1 MAASAAARTR
11 RGSRKVADEVSIKG
25 PLYHGVSRR
34 AFFTSFGGGVVVA
47 LPESPDAFADA
58 VWEDIAPY
66 YEALAT
72 SPLDRTNVEAWL
84 ADWSL
89 FESLLSEAGALAG
102 FAYTCDTSD
111 PAREAAELRFGTQ
124 ISPKAREQRVRLQE
138 RLVQLDYVRPGLET
152 TVERFRNQMQ
162 LFASANVPLFA
173 DLSKLE
179 TEWSKVNGAMTV
191 EWDGEVKTPAQLL
204 PFLESTDRAV
214 RERAFKLRARPY
226 IDRRPVLADIFDR
239 MYDLR
244 QQVAR
249 NAGLANFRDYAHLEK
264 NRFDYTPDDCL
275 RFHEAVES
283 AVLPAVERLMRRR
296 RALMGFDSLR
306 PWDLPADARGRAPLK
321 PFQDIATFIDRAGD
335 VFAHVD
341 PEFRSYYRRM
351 ADAGLLDLDNRKG
364 KAPGGYCDTL
374 AFRKMPL
381 IFMNAV
387 GVDEDVRTLLHE
399 SGHAFHSFEASTLP
413 LLFQR
418 HPGSEM
424 AEVASMSMELLA
436 TPFIDTDN
444 GGYYR
449 EDDAVRSRADLLEG
463 IVLFFPHCAS
473 VDAFQHWI
481 YLNDDGRDADARD
494 RKWLELRRRF
504 EGSSVDWSGLDSER
518 IARWYQQPHFFGSP
532 FYYIEYGIAQLG
544 ALQVWRNSLRDPQDA
559 VRNYRAALAL
569 GATKPLPE
577 LFKAA
582 GARLI
587 FDSEGM
593 RELITVVEE
602 ELAKLHD

>member
-1 MAASAAARTR
+1 M
-11 RGSRKVADEVSIKG
+11 
-25 PLYHGVSRR
+25 
-34 AFFTSFGGGVVVA
+34 VA

-58 VWEDIAPY
+58 TWEDIAPY

-72 SPLDRTNVEAWL
+72 SPLDRANVEAWL

-89 FESLLSEAGALAG
+89 FESLLSEAGALAS
-102 FAYTCDTSD
+102 FAYSCDTSD
-111 PAREAAELRFGTQ
+111 PAREAAQLRFGTQ

-152 TVERFRNQMQ
+152 TVERFRNQVG
-162 LFASANVPLFA
+162 LFATANVPLFA
-173 DLSKLE
+173 DLSMLE

-191 EWDGEVKTPAQLL
+191 EWDGEQKTPSQLL
-204 PFLESTDRAV
+204 PFLESTNRAV
-214 RERAFKLRARPY
+214 RERAFRLRAKPY
-226 IDRRPVLADIFDR
+226 IERRWMLAGIFDR

-249 NAGLANFRDYAHLEK
+249 NAGFANYRDFAHLDK

-275 RFHEAVES
+275 RFHEAVEA

-296 RALMGFDSLR
+296 RGHMRLDSLR
-306 PWDLPADARGRAPLK
+306 PWDMTADPRGRPPLK
-321 PFQDIATFIDRAGD
+321 PFPDIATLIDRAGD
-335 VFAHVD
+335 VFAHVE
-341 PEFRSYYRRM
+341 PEFSSYYRRI
-351 ADAGLLDLDNRKG
+351 AEAKLLDLDNRKG
-364 KAPGGYCDTL
+364 KAPGGYCQTL
-374 AFRKMPL
+374 AFRKLPL

-387 GVDEDVRTLLHE
+387 GVDGDVRTLLHE
-399 SGHAFHSFEASTLP
+399 SGHAFHSFEAAALP

-436 TPFIDTDN
+436 MPFIDTDN

-463 IVLFFPHCAS
+463 IILFFPHCAS
-473 VDAFQHWI
+473 VDAFQHWM

-504 EGSSVDWSGLDSER
+504 EGTSVDWDGLDAER
-518 IARWYQQPHFFGSP
+518 TARWYQQPHFFGSP

-544 ALQVWRNSLRDPQDA
+544 ALQVWRNSLHDPEAA
-559 VRNYRAALAL
+559 VRNYREALAL
-569 GATKPLPE
+569 GATRSLPE

-593 RELITVVEE
+593 RDLVSVIEE
-602 ELAKLHD
+602 ELAKL

>member
-1 MAASAAARTR
+1 MARAA
-11 RGSRKVADEVSIKG
+11 
-25 PLYHGVSRR
+25 
-34 AFFTSFGGGVVVA
+34 GGVGLFVEWGVVLA
-47 LPESPDAFADA
+47 LPESPDAFKDA
-58 VWEDIAPY
+58 SWEDVLPY
-66 YEALAT
+66 YEELG
-72 SPLDRTNVEAWL
+72 SRPLDRTNVEAWL

-102 FAYTCDTSD
+102 FAYSCDTSD
-111 PAREAAELRFGTQ
+111 PAREAAQLRFGTQ
-124 ISPKAREQRVRLQE
+124 ISPRAREQRVRLQA
-138 RLVQLDYVRPGLET
+138 RLMELDYVRPGLET
-152 TVERFRNQMQ
+152 TVQRFRNQMQ
-162 LFASANVPLFA
+162 LFSEANVPLFGA
-173 DLSKLE
+173 LSGLE
-179 TEWSKVNGAMTV
+179 TEWSKVNGALTV
-191 EWDGEVKTPAQLL
+191 DWDGEEKTPSQLL
-204 PFLESTDRAV
+204 PYLESTDRAV
-214 RERAFKLRARPY
+214 RERAFKLRAKPY
-226 IDRRPVLADIFDR
+226 IEQRPLLADIFDR

-244 QQVAR
+244 QQVGR
-249 NAGLANFRDYAHLEK
+249 NAGFENFRDYIHLEK

-296 RALMGFDSLR
+296 RGHMGLDVLR
-306 PWDLPADARGRAPLK
+306 PWDISADPRGRPPLK
-321 PFQDIATFIDRAGD
+321 PFTDIATFIARATE

-341 PEFRSYYRRM
+341 PEFGNYYRRM
-351 ADAGLLDLDNRKG
+351 AEAHLLDLDNRKG
-364 KAPGGYCDTL
+364 KAPGGYCQTL

-387 GVDEDVRTLLHE
+387 GIDEDVRTLLHE
-399 SGHAFHSFEASTLP
+399 AGHAFHSFEASSLP

-418 HPGSEM
+418 HPGSEF

-436 TPFIDTDN
+436 TPFIDADN

-473 VDAFQHWI
+473 VDAFQQWI

-494 RKWLELRRRF
+494 RKWLELRQRF
-504 EGSSVDWSGLDSER
+504 EGSSVDWSGLDAER

-544 ALQVWRNSLRDPQDA
+544 ALQVWRNSLRDPQEA
-559 VRNYRAALAL
+559 VRHYRGALTL

-582 GARLI
+582 GARLM

-593 RELITVVEE
+593 RELISVVEE

>member
-1 MAASAAARTR
+1 
-11 RGSRKVADEVSIKG
+11 VAVD
-25 PLYHGVSRR
+25 
-34 AFFTSFGGGVVVA
+34 

-58 VWEDIAPY
+58 TWKDISPY

-72 SPLDRTNVEAWL
+72 VPLDRANVEGWL
-84 ADWSL
+84 ADWSR
-89 FESLLSEAGALAG
+89 FESLLSEAGALAN

-111 PAREAAELRFGTQ
+111 PAREAAQLRFGSQ

-138 RLVQLDYVRPGLET
+138 RLVALDYVRPGIET
-152 TVERFRNQMQ
+152 MVQRFRNQMR
-162 LFASANVPLFA
+162 LFSAANVPLFGE
-173 DLSKLE
+173 LSKLE
-179 TEWSKVNGAMTV
+179 TQWSKVNGAMTV
-191 EWDGEVKTPAQLL
+191 EWEGEPKTPSQLL
-204 PFLESTDRAV
+204 PFLESTDRDV
-214 RERAFKLRARPY
+214 RERAFRLRAQPY
-226 IDRRPVLADIFDR
+226 IEQRHVLADIFDR

-244 QQVAR
+244 QQLAR
-249 NAGLANFRDYAHLEK
+249 NAGFANFRDYAHLEK

-283 AVLPAVERLMRRR
+283 AVLPAVERIMRRR
-296 RALMGFDSLR
+296 RGHMGLDPLR
-306 PWDLPADARGRAPLK
+306 PWDITADPRGRSPLK

-351 ADAGLLDLDNRKG
+351 ADANLLDLDNRKG
-364 KAPGGYCDTL
+364 KAPGGYCQTL
-374 AFRKMPL
+374 AFRQMPL

-387 GVDEDVRTLLHE
+387 GVDDDVRTLLHE
-399 SGHAFHSFEASTLP
+399 SGHAFHSFESSALP

-436 TPFIDTDN
+436 MPFIDIDN

-473 VDAFQHWI
+473 VDALQHWI
-481 YLNDDGRDADARD
+481 YLNDDGRDAGSRD

-504 EGSSVDWSGLDSER
+504 EGTSVDWDGVESER
-518 IARWYQQPHFFGSP
+518 VARWYQQPHFFGSP

-559 VRNYRAALAL
+559 VRNYRGALAL
-569 GATKPLPE
+569 GATKPLPD

-582 GARLI
+582 GARLM

-593 RELITVVEE
+593 KELITVVEE
-602 ELAKLHD
+602 ELEKLHD

>member
-1 MAASAAARTR
+1 M
-11 RGSRKVADEVSIKG
+11 
-25 PLYHGVSRR
+25 
-34 AFFTSFGGGVVVA
+34 VVA
-47 LPESPDAFADA
+47 LPESPDAFRDA
-58 VWEDIAPY
+58 TWEDVAPY
-66 YEALAT
+66 FEALAN

-89 FESLLSEAGALAG
+89 FESLLSEAGALAS
-102 FAYTCDTSD
+102 FAYSCDTSD
-111 PAREAAELRFGTQ
+111 PAREAAQLRFGTQ

-138 RLVQLDYVRPGLET
+138 RLVELDYVRPGLET
-152 TVERFRNQMQ
+152 TVQRFSNQMR
-162 LFASANVPLFA
+162 LFAAANVPLFSE
-173 DLSKLE
+173 LSKLE

-191 EWDGEVKTPAQLL
+191 EWDGELKTPAQLL
-204 PFLESTDRAV
+204 PFLESTDRAL

-226 IDRRPVLADIFDR
+226 IEQRDVLADIFDR

-244 QQVAR
+244 QHVAR
-249 NAGLANFRDYAHLEK
+249 NAGFANYRDYAHLEK

-296 RALMGFDSLR
+296 RGHMRIDPLR
-306 PWDLPADARGRAPLK
+306 PWDITADPRGRPPLK
-321 PFQDIATFIDRAGD
+321 PFQDMSTLIARAAN

-341 PEFRSYYRRM
+341 PEFGSYYRRM
-351 ADAGLLDLDNRKG
+351 AEANLLDLENRKG
-364 KAPGGYCDTL
+364 KAPGGYCQTL

-387 GVDEDVRTLLHE
+387 GVDGDVRTLLHE
-399 SGHAFHSFEASTLP
+399 AGHAFHSFEASALP

-418 HPGSEM
+418 HPGSEF

-436 TPFIDTDN
+436 TPFIDADN
-444 GGYYR
+444 GGYYS
-449 EDDAVRSRADLLEG
+449 EADALRSRADLLEG

-473 VDAFQHWI
+473 VDAFQQWI

-494 RKWLELRRRF
+494 RKWLELRQRF
-504 EGSSVDWSGLDSER
+504 EGSSLDWSGLDAER

-544 ALQVWRNSLRDPQDA
+544 ALQVWRNSLRDPQEA
-559 VRNYRAALAL
+559 VRDYRGALTL

-582 GARLI
+582 GARLM

-593 RELITVVEE
+593 RELISVVEE

>member
-1 MAASAAARTR
+1 MN
-11 RGSRKVADEVSIKG
+11 
-25 PLYHGVSRR
+25 
-34 AFFTSFGGGVVVA
+34 
-47 LPESPDAFADA
+47 LPESPDAFRDA
-58 VWEDIAPY
+58 TWDDIAPY

-72 SPLDRTNVEAWL
+72 SQLDRTNVEAWL
-84 ADWSL
+84 ADWSV
-89 FESLLSEAGALAG
+89 FESLLSEAGALAS
-102 FAYTCDTSD
+102 FAYSCDTSD
-111 PAREAAELRFGTQ
+111 PAREAAQLRFGTQ
-124 ISPKAREQRVRLQE
+124 VWPKAREQRVRLQE
-138 RLVQLDYVRPGLET
+138 RLVELEYVRPGLET
-152 TVERFRNQMQ
+152 MVQRFRNQMR
-162 LFASANVPLFA
+162 LFAAANVPLFA
-173 DLSKLE
+173 ELSKLE

-191 EWDGEVKTPAQLL
+191 EWDGESRTPAQLL
-204 PFLESTDRAV
+204 PFLESSDRAV
-214 RERAFKLRARPY
+214 RERAFKLRAKPY
-226 IDRRPVLADIFDR
+226 IDQRPVLVDLFDR

-244 QQVAR
+244 QHVAR
-249 NAGLANFRDYAHLEK
+249 NAGFANFRDYVHLEK

-296 RALMGFDSLR
+296 RGHMGLDPLR
-306 PWDLPADARGRAPLK
+306 PWDLPADPRGRPPLK
-321 PFQDIATFIDRAGD
+321 PFQDIATFINRAGD

-351 ADAGLLDLDNRKG
+351 ADADLLDLDNRKG
-364 KAPGGYCDTL
+364 KAPGGYCQTL

-387 GVDEDVRTLLHE
+387 GIDEDVRTLLHE
-399 SGHAFHSFEASTLP
+399 SGHAFHSFEASALP

-436 TPFIDTDN
+436 MPFIDKDN
-444 GGYYR
+444 GGYYP
-449 EDDAVRSRADLLEG
+449 EEDAVRSRADLLEG

-481 YLNDDGRDADARD
+481 YLNDDGRDAGARD

-504 EGSSVDWSGLDSER
+504 EGSSVDWDGLDSER
-518 IARWYQQPHFFGSP
+518 VARWYQQPHFFGSP

-559 VRNYRAALAL
+559 VRNYRGALAL
-569 GATKPLPE
+569 GATKPLPD

-582 GARLI
+582 GARLV

-593 RELITVVEE
+593 RELISVVEE
-602 ELAKLHD
+602 ELEKLHD

>member
-1 MAASAAARTR
+1 
-11 RGSRKVADEVSIKG
+11 VAI
-25 PLYHGVSRR
+25 
-34 AFFTSFGGGVVVA
+34 A
-47 LPESPDAFADA
+47 LPESPDAFKDA
-58 VWEDIAPY
+58 TWEDIAPY
-66 YEALAT
+66 YEALST
-72 SPLDRTNVEAWL
+72 SPLDSTNVEAWL
-84 ADWSL
+84 TDWSL

-102 FAYTCDTSD
+102 FAYSCDTSD
-111 PAREAAELRFGTQ
+111 AAREAAQLRFGTQ
-124 ISPKAREQRVRLQE
+124 ISPKAREQRVRLQQ
-138 RLVQLDYVRPGLET
+138 RLVDLDYVRPGLET
-152 TVERFRNQMQ
+152 TVQRFRNQMR
-162 LFASANVPLFA
+162 LFAATNVPLFGE
-173 DLSKLE
+173 LSKLE

-191 EWDGEVKTPAQLL
+191 EWDGEQKTPAQLL
-204 PFLESTDRAV
+204 PFLESTDRDV

-226 IDRRPVLADIFDR
+226 IDQRQVLAGIFDR

-249 NAGLANFRDYAHLEK
+249 NAGFENFRDYSHLEK

-283 AVLPAVERLMRRR
+283 AVMPAVERILRRR
-296 RALMGFDSLR
+296 RTQMGIDPLR
-306 PWDLPADARGRAPLK
+306 AWDITADPRGRAPLK
-321 PFQDIATFIDRAGD
+321 PFTDIATFIARAGD
-335 VFAHVD
+335 IFNHVD
-341 PEFRSYYRRM
+341 PEFGAYYRRM
-351 ADAGLLDLDNRKG
+351 AEAELLDLDNRKG
-364 KAPGGYCDTL
+364 KAPGGYCQTL

-387 GVDEDVRTLLHE
+387 GIDEDVRTLLHE
-399 SGHAFHSFEASTLP
+399 AGHAFHSFEASTLP

-436 TPFIDTDN
+436 SPFIDTDN
-444 GGYYR
+444 GGYYS
-449 EDDAVRSRADLLEG
+449 EDDALRSRADLLEG
-463 IVLFFPHCAS
+463 IVLFLPHCAS

-481 YLNDDGRDADARD
+481 YLNTDGRDAAARD
-494 RKWLELRRRF
+494 RKWLELRQRF
-504 EGSSVDWSGLDSER
+504 EGSSLDWSGLDAER

-544 ALQVWRNSLRDPQDA
+544 ALQVWRNSLRDPQEA
-559 VRNYRAALAL
+559 VRHYRGALTL

-582 GARLI
+582 GARLM

-593 RELITVVEE
+593 RELVSVVEE